1 MQAHRSKADDVPSS
15 AARAPGPP
23 FQKRF
28 SQLPSFFSQIEF
40 YDDLELEK
48 RMGDESRRMDS
59 SSEGIYIR
67 RLTGPV
73 SEGESETCD

>member
-1 MQAHRSKADDVPSS
+1 MRIE
-15 AARAPGPP
+15 ARLMTY
-23 FQKRF
+23 
-28 SQLPSFFSQIEF
+28 LPALLELLDLLFKSDSLSCHLFFRKLEF
-40 YDDLELEK
+40 CDDLEMKK
-48 RMGDESRRMDS
+48 RMGDESRRMES